1 MHFVNK
7 KLDRFKD
14 VILNRPKPMKT
25 TKKSN
30 EESEM
35 GRPSVVEF
43 NAFLSNV
50 RLEDHLFA
58 VLSAFNFDLA
68 DIYRV
73 KPMNQIGQNQSIRS
87 PR

>member
-1 MHFVNK
+1 M
-7 KLDRFKD
+7 
-14 VILNRPKPMKT
+14 ILNRPKPVET
-25 TKKSN
+25 TEKSN

-58 VLSAFNFDLA
+58 VLPAFNFDLA
-68 DIYRV
+68 DIFRV
-73 KPMNQIGQNQSIRS
+73 KPMSQIRQNRSIRS

>member
-1 MHFVNK
+1 M
-7 KLDRFKD
+7 
-14 VILNRPKPMKT
+14 NRPKPVET
-25 TKKSN
+25 AEKSKG
-30 EESEM
+30 ESEM

-58 VLSAFNFDLA
+58 VLPALNFDVA
-68 DIYRV
+68 DIFRV
-73 KPMNQIGQNQSIRS
+73 KPMSQIGQNQSIRS

>member
-1 MHFVNK
+1 M
-7 KLDRFKD
+7 
-14 VILNRPKPMKT
+14 ILNRPKPMET
-25 TKKSN
+25 TEKSN

-35 GRPSVVEF
+35 GRSSVVEF

-58 VLSAFNFDLA
+58 VLPAFNFDLA
-68 DIYRV
+68 DIFRV
-73 KPMNQIGQNQSIRS
+73 KPMSQSGQNQPIRS